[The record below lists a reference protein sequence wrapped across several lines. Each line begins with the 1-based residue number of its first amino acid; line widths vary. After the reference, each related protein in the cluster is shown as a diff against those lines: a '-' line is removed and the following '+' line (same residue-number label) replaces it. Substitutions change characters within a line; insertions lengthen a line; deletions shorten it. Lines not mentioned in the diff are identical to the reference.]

1 MLYCD
6 RFVKLHFIL
15 LRLELSM
22 ICCWQLCDGVTAGIF
37 RSPLIWTPHA
47 LHFNCL
53 VLQMS
58 EVFRHHLPP
67 PYTEINAHNEI
78 CGQKQPWNIKMTG
91 IKLDYP
97 IKGTCNCSCWT
108 PLISSNNIAFWHS
121 VKLTFLGGFYSN
133 RRIFISVCWLFSGSC
148 AVPIVD
154 STFWNQKVFTIN
166 ISVEGR
172 QLKH

>member
-37 RSPLIWTPHA
+37 RSPLIWTLHA

-58 EVFRHHLPP
+58 EVFRHRLPP
-67 PYTEINAHNEI
+67 PYTEIKAHNEI
-78 CGQKQPWNIKMTG
+78 CGQKQPWHIKMTG
-91 IKLDYP
+91 IKLDYL
-97 IKGTCNCSCWT
+97 IKGSCYCSGWT
-108 PLISSNNIAFWHS
+108 SLVSFNNIAFWDS
-121 VKLTFLGGFYSN
+121 VKLTFLESFYSY
-133 RRIFISVCWLFSGSC
+133 RRIFISGRWLFSGFY

-154 STFWNQKVFTIN
+154 STF
-166 ISVEGR
+166 
-172 QLKH
+172 